1 MVFLAIAV
9 PVPLR
14 KTFHYTHSEPVA
26 IGARVL
32 VSFANRQL
40 VGIVVECQSDSAA
53 LSSVKAAASEE
64 INLAKLK
71 AITTVL
77 DSQGILSE
85 QWLALLTWTST
96 YYQHPIGEVL
106 QTALPSALRKSVS
119 SSPKPQLVIQLND
132 TLQAL
137 NIRGSDLTQT
147 VDLIA
152 LKRAPKQYALAC
164 YVAAQTQVL
173 DTQAAENNA
182 EQTQQDK
189 QNKNVTGINKAQL
202 RQQFGSPALN
212 ALLKKEILVEIS
224 HVPPAGSWFTQTG
237 AAHFQAIAGLSANI
251 EQSIAI
257 TGINS
262 QLDQFGC
269 FLLEGITGS
278 GKTEVYLQ
286 VINQVLQRGQQVL
299 ILVPEI
305 GLTPQTVSR
314 FEARF
319 GIDVGVLHSGLSDN
333 ERLAVWQQ
341 ARLNQIGLVIGTRSA
356 IFTPLPELGMI
367 IIDEEHDDSFKQ
379 QDGLRYHARDV
390 AIMLAQRHK
399 IPIILGTATP
409 VLETLQRALTGK
421 FQHFVLAKRAGDA
434 AVAPVNLIDIC
445 QQPLTYG
452 LAPPT
457 IEVMQSHL
465 AQGNQVLLF
474 INRRGFAP
482 AVVCQQCGHVEDC
495 RACDKPMTYHK
506 AQSRLLC
513 HQCLAQAPA
522 PHRCTACG
530 ATELMTQGVG
540 TEQLEQGLA
549 ELFPQYS
556 TIRIDS
562 DSMRGK
568 QTLANTIEQINQ
580 REHQILLGTQILAK
594 GHHFAHVTCVVIM
607 DVDGA
612 LFSADFRAP
621 EKLSQLITQISGR
634 AGRADKPGETFL
646 QTTQPGHPL
655 LQDLVNNGYGHFAR
669 FALHEREQAH
679 LPPYSFQVVFRAE
692 DENPQRAIQLLQYA
706 KQLLSNMSNIST
718 VGPVPCLIEKKQA
731 RYRYM
736 LIIQSPYRDLR
747 QKVLATIMD
756 EYNDYANK
764 LRVRW
769 SIDVDNI
776 DFN

>member
-14 KTFHYTHSEPVA
+14 KTFHYTHIEPVA

-32 VSFANRQL
+32 VSFANREL
-40 VGIVVECQSDSAA
+40 VGIVVECQSRSTDLSAA
-53 LSSVKAAASEE
+53 DSLNVT
-64 INLAKLK
+64 KLK
-71 AITTVL
+71 AIKQVL
-77 DSQGILSE
+77 DTQGILSE
-85 QWLALLTWTST
+85 QWLSLLTWTAN

-106 QTALPSALRKSVS
+106 QTALPSAIRKPIS
-119 SSPKPQLVIQLND
+119 SAPKPQSIIRLHD

-137 NIRGSDLTQT
+137 NVRGNDMSQT

-152 LKRAPKQYALAC
+152 LKRAPKQHALAC
-164 YVAAQTQVL
+164 YVAGQTQRTDNDSPSAHKHGV
-173 DTQAAENNA
+173 
-182 EQTQQDK
+182 
-189 QNKNVTGINKAQL
+189 NKAVL

-212 ALLKKEILVEIS
+212 ALLKKEILIELSV
-224 HVPPAGSWFTQTG
+224 VPESGCWFTQTG
-237 AAHFQAIAGLSANI
+237 PEHFQSIGGLAANV

-257 TGINS
+257 TGIHS
-262 QLDQFGC
+262 QLNQFGC

-286 VINQVLQRGQQVL
+286 VINQVLQRGEQVL

-314 FEARF
+314 FAARF
-319 GIDVGVLHSGLSDN
+319 GINVGVLHSGLSDN

-356 IFTPLPELGMI
+356 IFTPLPNLGMI

-390 AIMLAQRHK
+390 AIMLAQRQK

-409 VLETLQRALTGK
+409 VLETLQRAITGK
-421 FQHFVLAKRAGDA
+421 YQHFILAKRAGDA

-457 IEVMQSHL
+457 IAVMQAHL

-506 AQSRLLC
+506 TQSRLVC

-522 PHRCTACG
+522 PHRCSACG
-530 ATELMTQGVG
+530 SAELMTQGVG

-568 QTLANTIEQINQ
+568 QTLANTIEKINQ

-669 FALHEREQAH
+669 FALHEREQAK
-679 LPPYSFQVVFRAE
+679 LPPYSFQAVFRAE
-692 DENPQRAIQLLQYA
+692 DENPQRALQVLQYA
-706 KQLLSNMSNIST
+706 KQLLINMSNIST
-718 VGPVPCLIEKKQA
+718 IGPVPCLIEKKQT

-736 LIIQSPYRDLR
+736 LILQSPYRDLR
-747 QKVLATIMD
+747 QKVLATIID
-756 EYNDYANK
+756 DCNDYASK

>member
-14 KTFHYTHSEPVA
+14 KTFHYTHTEPVA

-32 VSFANRQL
+32 VSFANREL
-40 VGIVVECQSDSAA
+40 VGIVVECQTDSAA
-53 LSSVKAAASEE
+53 LAAAEQ

-77 DSQGILSE
+77 DPKGIFSD
-85 QWLALLTWTST
+85 QWLGLLKWTSS

-106 QTALPSALRKSVS
+106 QTALPSALRKSTS

-137 NIRGSDLTQT
+137 NVRGSDLTQT

-152 LKRAPKQYALAC
+152 LKRAPKQHALAC
-164 YVAAQTQVL
+164 YVAAQTQSSRPSNTSNPSNLSNPSVI
-173 DTQAAENNA
+173 
-182 EQTQQDK
+182 
-189 QNKNVTGINKAQL
+189 GINKAQL

-212 ALLKKEILVEIS
+212 ALLKKEILVEVS
-224 HVPPAGSWFTQTG
+224 HLPAAGSWFTQTG
-237 AAHFQAIAGLSANI
+237 AAHFQAIAGLSANV

-390 AIMLAQRHK
+390 AIMLAQRQK

-457 IEVMQSHL
+457 IEVMQAHL

-506 AQSRLLC
+506 AQARLVC

-522 PHRCTACG
+522 PHRCSACG
-530 ATELMTQGVG
+530 ATDLMTQGVG
-540 TEQLEQGLA
+540 TEQLEQGLV

-669 FALHEREQAH
+669 FALHEREQAL
-679 LPPYSFQVVFRAE
+679 LPPYSFQAVFRAE
-692 DENPQRAIQLLQYA
+692 DENPQRAMQVLQYA

-747 QKVLATIMD
+747 QKVLATIVD
-756 EYNDYANK
+756 DCNNYANK

>member
-1 MVFLAIAV
+1 MEFLAIAV

-14 KTFHYTHSEPVA
+14 KTFHYTHTEPVA

-32 VSFANRQL
+32 VSFANREL
-40 VGIVVECQSDSAA
+40 VGIVVECQSDSAV
-53 LSSVKAAASEE
+53 LEAAEQ

-71 AITTVL
+71 AITSVL
-77 DSQGILSE
+77 DAQGIFSE
-85 QWLALLTWTST
+85 QWLGLLTWASS

-106 QTALPSALRKSVS
+106 QTALPSALRKSIS
-119 SSPKPQLVIQLND
+119 SAPKPQQVIQLND

-137 NIRGSDLTQT
+137 NVRGNDVTQT
-147 VDLIA
+147 VDFIA

-164 YVAAQTQVL
+164 YVAGHTQG
-173 DTQAAENNA
+173 D
-182 EQTQQDK
+182 QQSV
-189 QNKNVTGINKAQL
+189 NVVGINKAQL
-202 RQQFGSPALN
+202 RQEFGTPAIN
-212 ALLKKEILVEIS
+212 ALVKKDIFVETS
-224 HVPPAGSWFTQTG
+224 HVPTTGSWFTQTG
-237 AAHFQAIAGLSANI
+237 AAHFQAIAGLSANV

-262 QLDQFGC
+262 QLGQFGC

-314 FEARF
+314 FAARF
-319 GIDVGVLHSGLSDN
+319 GISVGVLHSGLSDN

-356 IFTPLPELGMI
+356 VFTPLPELGMI

-390 AIMLAQRHK
+390 AIMLAQRQK

-409 VLETLQRALTGK
+409 VLETLQRAISGK

-434 AVAPVNLIDIC
+434 AIAPVNLIDIC

-452 LAPPT
+452 LAPTT

-506 AQSRLLC
+506 AQARLVC

-522 PHRCTACG
+522 PHRCSACG

-669 FALHEREQAH
+669 FALHEREQAQ
-679 LPPYSFQVVFRAE
+679 LPPYSFQAVFRAE
-692 DENPQRAIQLLQYA
+692 DENPQRAIQVLQYA

-747 QKVLATIMD
+747 QKVLATIVD
-756 EYNDYANK
+756 DCNEYANK